1 MTVIP
6 IFLLVFAWIFI
17 IFGIIAV
24 FRAKD
29 LYVRILSSAMIET
42 IASLTLL
49 LALILISIV
58 CATEEGL
65 PFCYRYIIRFVM
77 LIGFMLVTN
86 PISAHVNI
94 RSAYLTGMPVKNIGT
109 DRRKGGSEDVSDTRR
124 NHDD

>member
-1 MTVIP
+1 MTIIP
-6 IFLLVFAWIFI
+6 IVLLVIAWIFI
-17 IFGIIAV
+17 IFCIIAV

-49 LALILISIV
+49 VALIVITIV
-58 CATEEGL
+58 CATKEGL

-77 LIGFMLVTN
+77 LIGFMLITN

-94 RSAYLTGMPVKNIGT
+94 RSAYLTGVPVKNIGT
-109 DRRKGGSEDVSDTRR
+109 DRSKGGTEDVSGSERD
-124 NHDD
+124 